1 MRKLVSLLRHRLK
14 LLEVEKRLY
23 EQNPILS
30 STLKMANIELVQND
44 IATLKDIL
52 RLSNFVI

>member
-1 MRKLVSLLRHRLK
+1 MRKLVSLLWHRLK

-23 EQNPILS
+23 EQNLVLS
-30 STLKMANIELVQND
+30 SSLKMANIELVQND

-52 RLSNFVI
+52 RLSDIVI